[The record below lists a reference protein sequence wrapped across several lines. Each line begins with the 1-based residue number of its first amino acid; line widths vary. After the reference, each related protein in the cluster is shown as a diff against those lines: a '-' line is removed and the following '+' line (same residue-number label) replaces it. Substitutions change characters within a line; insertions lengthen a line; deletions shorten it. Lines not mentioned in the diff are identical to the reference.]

1 MDLILSLGGS
11 IIVPDEIDISFLK
24 KFRKIILDYTKKGHR
39 VAIIAGGGHTCR
51 KYNTAAGKIV
61 KPKAM
66 DLDWIGITATMIN
79 AELVRTILSDY
90 AYPKIVTNP
99 TAKIKTKKKIV
110 IGSGWQPGCSSD
122 KAAVLLAKN
131 LGIKTVVNL
140 TNIDHVFDKD
150 PKKFK
155 DAKPIKKMSWKRMQG
170 IVGTK
175 WIPGSNLPFDPVAST
190 AARKAG
196 LKVVIMRGTDLNNFR
211 KFLAKKEFKGTVIS

>member
-11 IIVPDEIDISFLK
+11 IIVPDEIDVSFLK

-39 VAIIAGGGHTCR
+39 VAIIAGGGRTCR

-79 AELVRTILSDY
+79 AELVRTIFSDY

-110 IGSGWQPGCSSD
+110 VGSGWQPGCSSD
-122 KAAVLLAKN
+122 KDAILLAKN

-140 TNIDHVFDKD
+140 TNIDYVFDKD

-211 KFLAKKEFKGTVIS
+211 KFLAKKNFKGTVIS